1 MPAYNKLVRNRIPE
15 IIKNDGKTPKTR
27 ILNGEEYRFELLKKI
42 VEEAQEV
49 AAAPDKNELAK
60 ELGDVLEVVDAII
73 EANGLGRRMKLLDQA
88 TADMPEPPYVDEC
101 FEGFAALAETLWGIG
116 TVLSIIGETPNAYIN
131 PEAMEALRSPVE
143 FAASIDEQEWAK
155 ELLKADSLLAS

>member
-1 MPAYNKLVRNRIPE
+1 MPAYNKLVRDRIPE

-73 EANGLGRRMKLLDQA
+73 KANGLDGGEVARVKNERCLSRGAFEKRTFLES
-88 TADMPEPPYVDEC
+88 AD
-101 FEGFAALAETLWGIG
+101 
-116 TVLSIIGETPNAYIN
+116 
-131 PEAMEALRSPVE
+131 
-143 FAASIDEQEWAK
+143 
-155 ELLKADSLLAS
+155 